1 MLLDLS
7 EGPHRFFCTILQ
19 FVYGI
24 NLISLFYINLYKVD
38 LLNIFMLINIL
49 DLSFIWTSFSFFGG
63 SIVFKDTYIG
73 IWNMI
78 QMLIISTI
86 NLITF
91 TYIIIKFFKN
101 INIYLKY
108 ENKDETNL

>member
-1 MLLDLS
+1 
-7 EGPHRFFCTILQ
+7 
-19 FVYGI
+19 
-24 NLISLFYINLYKVD
+24 
-38 LLNIFMLINIL
+38 MLINIL